1 MAASVSNLRT
11 PLVLDVALIEPW
23 EDGTGPILS
32 ITLPTWQ
39 SGGPDAT
46 FENRDQQLIS
56 LEAIVEEFAKQKSG
70 KLDVAAFF
78 DRAAKALRDA
88 AFRDNE

>member
-11 PLVLDVALIEPW
+11 PLVLDVALLGPW

-32 ITLPTWQ
+32 ITPTWQ

-56 LEAIVEEFAKQKSG
+56 LEAIVDEFAQQKSG

-78 DRAAKALRDA
+78 DRAAKSLRDA
-88 AFRDNE
+88 ALRDNG